1 MAPKRKLK
9 RKTGIHTLSDTPPSK
24 KAKTTRSTPKATGL
38 HTLAGSDTKSKAYP
52 SEAAPKKGLHTLA
65 NVSDGHNST
74 NTSRGRMS
82 HSADDQD
89 DGDYVEDGAP
99 PDSDEDDLA
108 LGSSTDAYGTEE
120 LNNIHEAR
128 ENQVDT
134 ETLRLETRSQSQAAV
149 RHAEATRA
157 KLMFLERLSKGTGKA
172 AEKGVEAGD
181 SGADGVDKERGAE
194 V

>member
-89 DGDYVEDGAP
+89 DGDDKEKDGDDGYESSDTDENP
-99 PDSDEDDLA
+99 LFWTFPMQGRPMIPDSENLENVGFA
-108 LGSSTDAYGTEE
+108 F
-120 LNNIHEAR
+120 IR
-128 ENQVDT
+128 E
-134 ETLRLETRSQSQAAV
+134 
-149 RHAEATRA
+149 
-157 KLMFLERLSKGTGKA
+157 
-172 AEKGVEAGD
+172 
-181 SGADGVDKERGAE
+181 
-194 V
+194 